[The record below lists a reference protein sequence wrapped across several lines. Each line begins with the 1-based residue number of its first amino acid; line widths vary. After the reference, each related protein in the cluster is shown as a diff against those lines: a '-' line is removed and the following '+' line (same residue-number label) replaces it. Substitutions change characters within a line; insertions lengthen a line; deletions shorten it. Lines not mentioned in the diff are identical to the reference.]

1 MTSQPSAAKP
11 APATRYAHISGWG
24 RYAPTQVLTN
34 ADLER
39 MVDTSDEWIRTR
51 TGIRERRVAAADE
64 TTASM
69 AAVASLRAIAVAGL
83 QPDDIDLILLGT
95 LTPDYWMPS
104 TAALVKEAIGNTR
117 AAAMDV
123 MAACSGFVY
132 AFASAQA
139 HIVSGM
145 ARHVLVIG
153 AETLTRFL
161 DYSDRNTCI
170 LFGDGAGAVVLSAS
184 DEPGGGLGIE
194 LTTEPSGAYMIW
206 LPAGGAKAPPSA
218 ETIARGEHYV
228 RMEGRETY
236 RFATRTLASTALA
249 AIERAGLSPADI
261 DLFIPHQAN
270 IRIIEAVAK
279 GLDLPMERMFVN
291 VDRYGNT
298 SAASIPIALAEAVD
312 SGRVKVGDRIVI
324 VAFGAGFTSGAVA
337 IEWTADPAR
346 SRGIDERIGASDVV
360 IRPPADW
367 DSVDAIPPA
376 LAQLLA
382 SPVGGRELD
391 LSDVAPGE
399 PGSAGGTAEDGAE
412 RSTGP
417 TPEVHEEV
425 HA

>member
-1 MTSQPSAAKP
+1 MTDHRVGRP
-11 APATRYAHISGWG
+11 APAVRHAHITGWG

-34 ADLER
+34 ADLEK

-51 TGIRERRVAAADE
+51 TGIRERRVAAANE

-69 AAVASLRAIAVAGL
+69 AAVAGRRAIEVAGL
-83 QPDDIDLILLGT
+83 QPDDIDLILLAT

-132 AFASAQA
+132 AYASAQA

-145 ARHVLVIG
+145 AEHVLVIG

-161 DYSDRNTCI
+161 DYTDRNTCI

-206 LPAGGAKAPPSA
+206 LPAGGAKAPPTPG
-218 ETIARGEHYV
+218 TIARGEHYV
-228 RMEGRETY
+228 RMEGKETY
-236 RFATRTLASTALA
+236 RFATRTLASTALT
-249 AIERAGLSPADI
+249 AIERAGLRPSDI
-261 DLFIPHQAN
+261 DLIIPHQAN

-279 GLDLPMERMFVN
+279 GLDMPMERMFVN
-291 VDRYGNT
+291 LDRYGNT

-312 SGRVKVGDRIVI
+312 EGRVKVGDHVVI

-337 IEWTADPAR
+337 LEWTADPAR
-346 SRGIDERIGASDVV
+346 SAGVDERIRAEDIVV
-360 IRPPADW
+360 RPPVDW
-367 DSVDAIPPA
+367 NSVDPIPPA
-376 LAQLLA
+376 LAAIMATPL
-382 SPVGGRELD
+382 GGLELD
-391 LSDVAPGE
+391 LSDVVPGE
-399 PGSAGGTAEDGAE
+399 PPAASGT
-412 RSTGP
+412 RQ
-417 TPEVHEEV
+417 EEV